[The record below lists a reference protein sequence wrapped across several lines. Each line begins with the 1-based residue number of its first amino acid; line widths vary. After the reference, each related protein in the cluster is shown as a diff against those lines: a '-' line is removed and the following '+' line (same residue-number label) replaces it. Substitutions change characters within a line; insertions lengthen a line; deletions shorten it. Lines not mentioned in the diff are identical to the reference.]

1 MNRLARKGT
10 TLKSPDVPGNGTG
23 QPVNV
28 IQWQGVCKRFWKGRE
43 AKTILSDVS
52 LDVRRGEFLTVVGP
66 SGCGKTTLLN
76 IAAGLT
82 RASAGRVLYD
92 GAEVRGVNR
101 RVGYLTQKDTLLPW
115 RRVRDNV
122 MLPLQ
127 VQGMPARQ
135 RRAAAD
141 DILGRVGLADF
152 KEHYPAELS
161 GGMRRRVLIARTLV
175 YHPET
180 LLMDEPFVA
189 LDAQTQ
195 LRLQNDLLRLWAEEP
210 SLTVVFVTHDLA
222 EAVALADR
230 VVILARPPH
239 GIRYMRDVQ
248 IERPR
253 DVRAV
258 RGDPRF
264 GKLHDDLWR
273 GLDSAMSG
281 DGDEA
286 GEQAGDQAGE
296 QAAHAAGKQ
305 PAAGPGLGR

>member
-1 MNRLARKGT
+1 MNQLAHRNTKDGVT
-10 TLKSPDVPGNGTG
+10 GTG
-23 QPVNV
+23 VAGSPAGHV
-28 IQWQGVCKRFWKGRE
+28 IQWQNVSKRFWKGHQ
-43 AKTILSDVS
+43 AKTILNDVS
-52 LDVRRGEFLTVVGP
+52 LEVRRGEFLTVVGP

-82 RASAGRVLYD
+82 HASGGRVLYD
-92 GAEVRGVNR
+92 GCEVQGVNK

-127 VQGMPARQ
+127 LQGMPARQ
-135 RRAAAD
+135 RRQAAD
-141 DILGRVGLADF
+141 EILDRVGLADF

-175 YHPET
+175 YNPET

-195 LRLQNDLLRLWAEEP
+195 LKLQNDLLQLWEET

-239 GIRYMRDVQ
+239 GIREMRDVE

-258 RGDPRF
+258 RSDPRF

-273 GLDSAMSG
+273 DLDWTMSE
-281 DGDEA
+281 GDEPGGGKRSGSLATTQRPA
-286 GEQAGDQAGE
+286 GSR
-296 QAAHAAGKQ
+296 
-305 PAAGPGLGR
+305 LGS

>member
-1 MNRLARKGT
+1 MNQLARSSA
-10 TLKSPDVPGNGTG
+10 TLKGPDGHESPGP
-23 QPVNV
+23 QPASV
-28 IQWQGVCKRFWKGRE
+28 IQWQNVSKRFWKGRE
-43 AKTILSDVS
+43 AKTILNDVS

-82 RASAGRVLYD
+82 HASGGRVFYD
-92 GAEVRGVNR
+92 GSEIRGVNR

-127 VQGMPARQ
+127 LQGVPARQ
-135 RRAAAD
+135 RRQAAD
-141 DILGRVGLADF
+141 EILDRVGLADF

-175 YHPET
+175 YNPET

-195 LRLQNDLLRLWAEEP
+195 LKLQNDLLRLWEET

-239 GIRYMRDVQ
+239 GIRDMRDVD

-258 RGDPRF
+258 RSDPRF
-264 GKLHDDLWR
+264 GQLHDDLWR
-273 GLDSAMSG
+273 GLGSTMAEGGEAG
-281 DGDEA
+281 DGELSRDL
-286 GEQAGDQAGE
+286 
-296 QAAHAAGKQ
+296 AGKQ
-305 PAAGPGLGR
+305 PAPGSGVGA

>member
-1 MNRLARKGT
+1 MSQLARRGAALKGPE
-10 TLKSPDVPGNGTG
+10 SPAAPAA
-23 QPVNV
+23 NV
-28 IQWQGVCKRFWKGRE
+28 IQWQNVSKRFWKGRE
-43 AKTILSDVS
+43 PKTILSDVS
-52 LDVRRGEFLTVVGP
+52 LDVRCGEFLTVVGP

-82 RASAGRVLYD
+82 RPSGGQVLHDGR
-92 GAEVRGVNR
+92 EVRGVNR
-101 RVGYLTQKDTLLPW
+101 QVGYLTQKDTLLPW

-127 VQGMPARQ
+127 LQGMPARQ
-135 RRAAAD
+135 RRQEAD
-141 DILGRVGLADF
+141 EILGRVGLADF

-175 YHPET
+175 YNPQT

-195 LRLQNDLLRLWAEEP
+195 LKLQNDLLRLWEES

-239 GIRYMRDVQ
+239 GIRDMREVG

-264 GKLHDDLWR
+264 GKLHDDLWH
-273 GLDSAMSG
+273 GLESAMT
-281 DGDEA
+281 DD
-286 GEQAGDQAGE
+286 DQASAGGLNG
-296 QAAHAAGKQ
+296 AYAGKQ
-305 PAAGPGLGR
+305 PATGPGRGI